1 MAINR
6 TSLGLLCLL
15 ACLANSASAAAQ
27 DFFKGKSIDLL
38 VGSAAGGGYDAYAR
52 LLARYMPRY
61 IAGTPAMVVRNMP
74 GAGGMAMSNQMYS
87 QSPRDGTVIGM
98 MSRSN
103 PIEPVLGNSVAK
115 FKSEEFTWLG
125 TSSSYD
131 EDAYSLVIRADAPF
145 KTIEDVQKPGKP
157 LTMGSLAAGGT
168 DTDIVLIA
176 REVFKLNL
184 NLIRGYKGSP
194 DLNLAITRGE
204 VEGRSIGMSSLQT
217 TMGDWL
223 REGKLRFLV
232 QFGHEKRWRG
242 LPDVPTARELAKAPD
257 DRALLELAELPFEM
271 ARPFIAPPGV
281 PKMQADIL
289 KKAFMDAHRDAG
301 YLREAEQMKID
312 VSPLS
317 GDEMQKVVARI
328 AQTAPAVVK
337 RYNSVLHSN

>member
-1 MAINR
+1 
-6 TSLGLLCLL
+6 
-15 ACLANSASAAAQ
+15 LANSASAAAQ